1 MAGHKV
7 IVADK
12 DPTGGFCMTRFSK
25 YVSKFIHINA
35 HTKDQ
40 YLDALERIWKF
51 EEIDW
56 FIPVSHINLAV
67 EDVKAKVKQ
76 LLWCIKCPY
85 NFSTLGFN
93 GTCCK
98 TQRQGFPGFGN
109 K

>member
-1 MAGHKV
+1 MFYYSLALHVARVMGMAGHKV

-76 LLWCIKCPY
+76 LL
-85 NFSTLGFN
+85 
-93 GTCCK
+93 
-98 TQRQGFPGFGN
+98 
-109 K
+109 